1 MNVKEIIDNNI
12 TNSINI
18 IEINTLLKNEYVA
31 LVRSWVEPPEPIEPP
46 EGGEEEPIEPVE
58 PPEPT
63 PEQLLIY
70 DDMIRLLA
78 IWESSTE
85 QTDEDYLEENKDLVG
100 YQTLIFEYTKIK
112 NTCNNVILPYL
123 NTTVSNELISGDFS
137 NINQYFIRS
146 DRVNDLLIQYS
157 DMFKNE
163 NFIDKYLL
171 YKENI
176 STLII
181 NNTDTLFETN
191 IELNTWFDEVKTV
204 SDSNITIFNQIRQYF
219 EELKKVIVVIKIADR
234 LKSDSLESEGMYN
247 TRSILDK
254 QKIDILTDYPTKKE
268 YDDAK
273 KLLIYNLKLE
283 DPLELE

>member
-1 MNVKEIIDNNI
+1 ME
-12 TNSINI
+12 T
-18 IEINTLLKNEYVA
+18 
-31 LVRSWVEPPEPIEPP
+31 
-46 EGGEEEPIEPVE
+46 
-58 PPEPT
+58 
-63 PEQLLIY
+63 
-70 DDMIRLLA
+70 
-78 IWESSTE
+78 
-85 QTDEDYLEENKDLVG
+85 
-100 YQTLIFEYTKIK
+100 
-112 NTCNNVILPYL
+112 
-123 NTTVSNELISGDFS
+123 S

-163 NFIDKYLL
+163 NFIDRYLL

-234 LKSDSLESEGMYN
+234 FKSDSLESEGMYN

-254 QKIDILTDYPTKKE
+254 QKIDILTDYP
-268 YDDAK
+268 Y
-273 KLLIYNLKLE
+273 
-283 DPLELE
+283 